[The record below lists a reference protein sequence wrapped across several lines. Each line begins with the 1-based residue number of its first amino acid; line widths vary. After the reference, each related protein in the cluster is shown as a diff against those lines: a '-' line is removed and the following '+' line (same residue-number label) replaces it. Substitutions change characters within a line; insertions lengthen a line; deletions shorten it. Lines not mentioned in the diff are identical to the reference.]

1 MEGEYK
7 ERTRKEKEKRK
18 RLYGL
23 CFGKKKKKRRYSLG
37 L

>member
-23 CFGKKKKKRRYSLG
+23 CFGKNFLKKDG
-37 L
+37 MV